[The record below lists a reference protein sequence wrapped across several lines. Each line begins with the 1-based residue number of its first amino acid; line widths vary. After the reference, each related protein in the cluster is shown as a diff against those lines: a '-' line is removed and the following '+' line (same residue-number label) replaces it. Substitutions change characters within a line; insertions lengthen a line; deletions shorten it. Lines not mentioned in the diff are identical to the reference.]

1 MEENK
6 TVTTTKPTTPVQE
19 HSLNLVNR
27 NYLTIVGV
35 DKVVSVKP
43 DLVQLKS
50 NNGDISITGQN
61 IEVTKLDLEQHT
73 LSLNGKF
80 DGIKY
85 LENTKTP
92 LLKKIFKWYFLA

>member
-6 TVTTTKPTTPVQE
+6 STSTASKPPIPPQE
-19 HSLNLVNR
+19 HSLTLVNR
-27 NYLTIVGV
+27 NHLTIVGV
-35 DKVVSVKP
+35 TKVVSVKP

-50 NNGDISITGQN
+50 NNGDMAITGQN

-73 LSLNGKF
+73 LMLNGKF

-85 LENTKTP
+85 IESNKTP
-92 LLKKIFKWYFLA
+92 LLKKIFK